1 MKREEFDDAEISK
14 YINYKKYINYIGGFM
29 MLSNIYDGVNL
40 WNCQVNGFNL
50 ATNEK
55 NSLTSFSPS
64 S

>member
-50 ATNEK
+50 ATN
-55 NSLTSFSPS
+55 
-64 S
+64 